1 MARAFS
7 AALSGAFSGAFSG
20 TSPKSPAVV
29 ALPNHGL
36 PHRCLFRAR
45 ELSESTI
52 LIAAIGEIDE
62 TNADD
67 LVDYV
72 QSTFTR
78 YRQIVLDLTRVDF
91 FDEAGFSTVQLLNTR
106 SSRRKI
112 GFVVVPSPEVERT
125 LGVHDP
131 DCTLPTAGNIV
142 SAVAALTR
150 SDRGRL
156 RLAWRST

>member
-7 AALSGAFSGAFSG
+7 EALSGVFSGGYS
-20 TSPKSPAVV
+20 KSPSVIS
-29 ALPNHGL
+29 LPNHGL

-52 LIAAIGEIDE
+52 LIAAIGEVDE
-62 TNADD
+62 SNTDD
-67 LVDYV
+67 LIDYV

-91 FDEAGFSTVQLLNTR
+91 FNEAGFSCVQMLNTR
-106 SSRRKI
+106 CSRRKI
-112 GFVVVPSPEVERT
+112 GLVMVPSPEVERT
-125 LGVHDP
+125 LQVHDP
-131 DCTLPTAGNIV
+131 DCALPTAGNIV

-150 SDRGRL
+150 TGRGRL
-156 RLAWRST
+156 RLAWRSA